1 MAVVI
6 DGDGT
11 ITGATVNWINL
22 GTDSI
27 VEGDIATE
35 AVTTT
40 ELKDN
45 DVTTAKIADDAVTAD
60 KLANTSVTAASYG
73 SATAIP
79 AITVDAQGRVTAA
92 STNAFSAG
100 VTSDAQKNTVAG
112 TTILI
117 EFQK

>member
-27 VEGDIATE
+27 VEGDIATD

-45 DVTTAKIADDAVTAD
+45 AVTTAKLADDAVTGN
-60 KLANTSVTAASYG
+60 KLSITLAKGDVLYASDANTLNKL
-73 SATAIP
+73 P
-79 AITVDAQGRVTAA
+79 
-92 STNAFSAG
+92 
-100 VTSDAQKNTVAG
+100 KG
-112 TTILI
+112 T
-117 EFQK
+117 EGQV